1 MSNKLRRKTEKA
13 MFRQVMVENERE
25 KDGTA
30 ADERVMVAME
40 YIMEPGQT
48 VHNPIASILAE
59 MLGKEAFYSSKAE
72 MWEEA
77 MNRLYPQEPETD
89 SDDTIVVDLESD

>member
-1 MSNKLRRKTEKA
+1 MA
-13 MFRQVMVENERE
+13 ENDRE

-30 ADERVMVAME
+30 TDERVRVAME

-77 MNRLYPQEPETD
+77 LSRMYPHEPETE
-89 SDDTIVVDLESD
+89 SDDTIDLDSSDETIEVDLDSLE